1 MCLNTSVNNYSNFK
15 QVVLLIRLLMD
26 NALNDLIAREAW
38 AEFLQSPTPKDAARL
53 CHPLHPLRNES
64 FDLRD
69 LSQLSDR
76 QFPVELRKALRCE
89 QPSQAAH
96 WRRLDVAARRYG
108 RQLTLVQIGA
118 NAGGDEGN
126 EWIGGMVRELGWRAA
141 LVEPVPWIFK
151 MLKHNVR
158 KLAPRQLESGQI
170 TVHELVVH
178 ANANQTQSQSRCRF
192 HALAGE
198 CVARSVSR
206 KSGLARSRPNASA
219 CPRLKQF
226 HQGVDLQQMGG
237 LVDRRPG
244 APASQWMLGDAV
256 KQMVEHEL
264 PCVHVSAL
272 REALGLERIDVL
284 SIDTEGSDYALL
296 RALDLS
302 GPARPLALEFESK
315 AFTNAQ
321 LGAVQRQLEAAGYRV
336 FDANAAPGS
345 VHWESRWQII
355 ETMAL
360 RTGDDAPL
368 RRVPG
373 GLSCDGFVN
382 GADTYCCRVKTGWWR
397 TRKPGQPKCT

>member
-1 MCLNTSVNNYSNFK
+1 MESTLSDT
-15 QVVLLIRLLMD
+15 
-26 NALNDLIAREAW
+26 IAREAW
-38 AEFLQSPTPKDAARL
+38 AEFLESPTPKDTARR
-53 CHPLHPLRNES
+53 CHPLHPLRNAS

-89 QPSQAAH
+89 QPSQVAH
-96 WRRLDVAARRYG
+96 WRRLDRAARRHG

-141 LVEPVPWIFK
+141 LVEPVPWIFS

-158 KLAPRQLESGQI
+158 TLAPQQFESGQI
-170 TVHELVVH
+170 TVHKLVVH
-178 ANANQTQSQSRCRF
+178 ANANQSQSQSRCRF

-198 CVARSVSR
+198 CIARSISR
-206 KSGLARSRPNASA
+206 KSGLGSQRKGGLAQSRPNVSA
-219 CPRLKQF
+219 CPQLRQF

-237 LVDRRPG
+237 LADRRPG
-244 APASQWMLGDAV
+244 AAASQWMLGDAV
-256 KQMVEHEL
+256 KHMVEHEL

-272 REALGLERIDVL
+272 RKALGLARIDVL
-284 SIDTEGSDYALL
+284 SIDTEGSDFALL
-296 RALDLS
+296 RALELG
-302 GPARPLALEFESK
+302 GPEDRPLALEFESK
-315 AFTNAQ
+315 AFSNAQ
-321 LGAVQRQLEAAGYRV
+321 LGTVQRQLEAAGYRV

-345 VHWESRWQII
+345 VHWESRWQMI
-355 ETMAL
+355 EVMAL

-382 GADTYCCRVKTGWWR
+382 GNDTYCCRVKTGWWR
-397 TRKPGQPKCT
+397 TRKPGQPTCT